1 MAKLFLLSLR
11 CAACMKADTRLLL
24 HAAHAAHSG
33 SANVVICLP
42 DTDVAV
48 LACSLSRHILA
59 HLFFRTGMK
68 TRTRFIDINAICLKE
83 GPSVCRSLVALH
95 SLTGCDTTSA
105 FKRRRKAQ
113 GLKIIRSSEMISAGL
128 SSPGASFDV
137 GDELLKVCE
146 EFACRLYGSKSCTSI
161 NDWRY
166 HLFATKATP
175 RRPASSNM

>member
-1 MAKLFLLSLR
+1 M
-11 CAACMKADTRLLL
+11 
-24 HAAHAAHSG
+24 
-33 SANVVICLP
+33 
-42 DTDVAV
+42 
-48 LACSLSRHILA
+48 
-59 HLFFRTGMK
+59 
-68 TRTRFIDINAICLKE
+68 
-83 GPSVCRSLVALH
+83 CRSLVALH

-166 HLFATKATP
+166 HLFATKAAQGDQLPPTRDALVQHVRRANYQAGIWLRALEATP
-175 RRPASSNM
+175 NIPSPVGHGWRKRGRYAQSSLDGASPGSRAVNCSCTV